1 MITAYRPQQI
11 VIDVIMPDTPPMIS
25 LLVQRVE
32 LGDNGRIVSVSSRN
46 ERIYRNALSIMD
58 EQIEFTDPV
67 TGLSGQVS
75 IAGMQ
80 KLLATWA
87 NQWVAEDFDCE
98 IDPTTGWSINC
109 QNK

>member
-1 MITAYRPQQI
+1 MIIAYRPQQI
-11 VIDVIMPDTPPMIS
+11 VIDVIMPTSPPMIS
-25 LLVQRVE
+25 LLVQRVQMKD
-32 LGDNGRIVSVSSRN
+32 GDVESVSSWE
-46 ERIYRNALSIMD
+46 ERIYRNARSIMD
-58 EQIEFTDPV
+58 EQIEFTDPI

>member
-1 MITAYRPQQI
+1 MIIAYRPQQI
-11 VIDVIMPDTPPMIS
+11 VIDVIMPTSTPMIS

-32 LGDNGRIVSVSSRN
+32 MEDGAVVSVSSRE
-46 ERIYRNALSIMD
+46 ERIYRNARLIMD
-58 EQIEFTDPV
+58 EQIEFTDPI

-80 KLLATWA
+80 QLWTTWA